1 MLFRP
6 INGANRAMLRVRP
19 SDLRI
24 PTYFGAGFRN
34 EFGAPFRNG
43 FGMGFRDPF
52 GAPVGVFMQG
62 KQTEM
67 RHGRDRLR
75 LKAQGAS
82 DQ

>member
-34 EFGAPFRNG
+34 EFGAP
-43 FGMGFRDPF
+43 
-52 GAPVGVFMQG
+52 VGVFMQG

-82 DQ
+82 NQ